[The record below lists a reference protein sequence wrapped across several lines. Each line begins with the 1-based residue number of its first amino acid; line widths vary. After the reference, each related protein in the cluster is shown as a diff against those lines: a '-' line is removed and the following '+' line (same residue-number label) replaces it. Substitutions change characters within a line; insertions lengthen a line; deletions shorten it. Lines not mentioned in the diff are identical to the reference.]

1 MKRFRKFIFWCH
13 LSAGVIA
20 GLVILI
26 MSVTGALLAFQPQIE
41 RFAERDVRTVQ
52 PPEREAQRLS
62 TQALFAKV
70 REARPDLKPTGLTLQ
85 SDPTAAASFALG
97 RDGILYVNPYTGDV
111 TGESAKGVRS
121 FFQVVT
127 DWHRWLGTSGD
138 GRATGRA
145 VTGAC
150 NAAFLVLAISGLFLW
165 WPKKWT
171 RKSLSSITVFKRGLK
186 GRTRDFNWHNVTG
199 FWCALVLVI
208 LTATGMVMSYQWAN
222 NLLYTMTGSPVPP
235 AAQPQGPQASAN
247 QSANQSALEVP
258 GNLDQLLSRAQE
270 QTTQWDSI
278 NMRLPM
284 RSDAPA
290 SFTFRGIGEW
300 NPIASSQVTIDPA
313 TTEVVRSEPY
323 SSLSLGRR
331 LRIWARTTHTGE
343 AGRLPGQIIAC
354 IASLGGGLL
363 VWTGLS
369 LAWRRFRAWRLRA
382 RTGEPV
388 YASAQLAEEGAQQTT
403 YK

>member
-1 MKRFRKFIFWCH
+1 MKRFRKVLFWCH

-26 MSVTGALLAFQPQIE
+26 MSITGALLAFQPQIE
-41 RFAERDVRTVQ
+41 RFADRDARTVQ
-52 PPEREAQRLS
+52 PPQGEAPRLS

-85 SDPTAAASFALG
+85 SDPTAAAAFALG

-145 VTGAC
+145 ITGAC
-150 NAAFLVLAISGLFLW
+150 NAAFLFLAISGLYIW

-171 RKSLSSITVFKRGLK
+171 RKSLSSITVFKRGLQ
-186 GRTRDFNWHNVTG
+186 GRARDFNWHNVTG

-222 NLLYTMTGSPVPP
+222 NLLYTMTGSPVPQ
-235 AAQPQGPQASAN
+235 AAQPQGGGSAN

-258 GNLDQLLSRAQE
+258 ANLDQLLSRAQE
-270 QTTQWDSI
+270 QTPQWESV

-284 RSDAPA
+284 RSDAPT

-323 SSLSLGRR
+323 ASLSLGRR
-331 LRIWARTTHTGE
+331 LRTWARTTHTGE
-343 AGRLPGQIIAC
+343 AGRLPGQI
-354 IASLGGGLL
+354 
-363 VWTGLS
+363 
-369 LAWRRFRAWRLRA
+369 
-382 RTGEPV
+382 
-388 YASAQLAEEGAQQTT
+388 
-403 YK
+403 

>member
-1 MKRFRKFIFWCH
+1 MKRFRKILFWCH
-13 LSAGVIA
+13 LTAGVIA

-41 RFAERDVRTVQ
+41 RYADRNVRTVQ
-52 PPEREAQRLS
+52 PPQGVTDRLS

-85 SDPTAAASFALG
+85 SDPTAAAVFALG
-97 RDGILYVNPYTGDV
+97 RDGVLYVNPYTGDV

-138 GRATGRA
+138 GRAAGRA

-150 NAAFLVLAISGLFLW
+150 NAAFLVLAISGLYLW
-165 WPKKWT
+165 WPKKWS
-171 RKSLSSITVFKRGLK
+171 RKALSSITLFKRGLK
-186 GRTRDFNWHNVTG
+186 GRSRDFNWHNVTG
-199 FWCALVLVI
+199 FWCALLLVI
-208 LTATGMVMSYQWAN
+208 LTATGMIMSYQWAN

-235 AAQPQGPQASAN
+235 PQQPQSGSPAG
-247 QSANQSALEVP
+247 QSTSALEVP
-258 GNLDQLLSRAQE
+258 ANLDQLLSRAQ
-270 QTTQWDSI
+270 QQAVQWESV

-284 RSDAPA
+284 RQDSPA

-313 TTEVVRSEPY
+313 TTEVVKWEPY

-331 LRIWARTTHTGE
+331 LRTWARTTHTGE

-363 VWTGLS
+363 VWTGLA
-369 LAWRRFRAWRLRA
+369 LAWRRFRAWRQRA
-382 RTGEPV
+382 RSGETV
-388 YASAQLAEEGAQQTT
+388 YATSQLAEERARQST

>member
-1 MKRFRKFIFWCH
+1 MKRFRKLIFWCH
-13 LSAGVIA
+13 LSAGVIG
-20 GLVILI
+20 GLVILN

-41 RFAERDVRTVQ
+41 RFADRDVRTVQ
-52 PPEREAQRLS
+52 PPEGEAARLN

-97 RDGILYVNPYTGDV
+97 REGILYVNPYTGDI
-111 TGESAKGVRS
+111 TGESSKGVRS
-121 FFQVVT
+121 FFQTVT

-138 GRATGRA
+138 SRATGRA
-145 VTGAC
+145 ITGAC

-171 RKSLSSITVFKRGLK
+171 RKSLSSVTVFQRGLR
-186 GRTRDFNWHNVTG
+186 GRARDFNWHNVTG
-199 FWCALVLVI
+199 FWCALVLVM

-222 NLLYTMTGSPVPP
+222 NLLYTVTGSPVPQ
-235 AAQPQGPQASAN
+235 AAQPQAPQAAG
-247 QSANQSALEVP
+247 QSASTMEVP
-258 GNLDQLLSRAQE
+258 ANLDQLLSRAE
-270 QTTQWDSI
+270 DQTPQWESV

-300 NPIASSQVTIDPA
+300 NPIASSQVIVDPA

-323 SSLSLGRR
+323 ASLSLGRR
-331 LRIWARTTHTGE
+331 LRTWARTTHTGE

-354 IASLGGGLL
+354 VASLGGGLL

-369 LAWRRFRAWRLRA
+369 LALRRFRAWRVRA
-382 RTGEPV
+382 RTGEAV
-388 YASAQLAEEGAQQTT
+388 YATSQLAEDGAQQTT